1 MMATWRSTGIAVA
14 SGLAVA
20 TLLLGGC
27 RDYRVQE
34 VAPLP
39 PRVEVEGPDYLR
51 VQVVDMAKQP
61 LAASELPTLQRAGV
75 RWEYKV
81 QFTNSGSTGVRLD
94 EVQDRLRSLTGVATT
109 SATKLPPSRVEPGGT
124 TPITVRATLS
134 SSDVQQK
141 AELQG
146 IQELTFKGQDD
157 GGKPVQVVVRV
168 PLS

>member
-1 MMATWRSTGIAVA
+1 MRAQRTSLIVFVLVLTGLVPA
-14 SGLAVA
+14 
-20 TLLLGGC
+20 C

-61 LAASELPTLQRAGV
+61 LAASELPSLQRAGA

-81 QFTNSGSTGVRLD
+81 QLTNTGSTGVRLD

-109 SATKLPPSRVEPGGT
+109 NTTKLPPSRVEPGGT
-124 TPITVRATLS
+124 TPIAVRATLS
-134 SSDVQQK
+134 SSDLQQK

-146 IQELTFKGQDD
+146 VQELTFRGQDD
-157 GGKPVQVVVRV
+157 GGKPVQVIVRV